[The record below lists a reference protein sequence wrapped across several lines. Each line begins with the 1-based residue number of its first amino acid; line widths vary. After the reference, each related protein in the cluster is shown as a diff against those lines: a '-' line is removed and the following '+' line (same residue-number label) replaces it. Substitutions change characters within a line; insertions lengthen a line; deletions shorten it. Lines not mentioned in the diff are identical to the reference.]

1 MMKYREADYPQIWDE
16 EARDNIE
23 FRRFMRKVI
32 SEMRPRAKRDM
43 AAMENSRLPVSE
55 VLRILNEAWDVME
68 VIWRAAS
75 PHQKRAHEDRLV
87 PMWREIRP
95 HLNRTY
101 KIAEGRRERMQ

>member
-1 MMKYREADYPQIWDE
+1 MMKDYEADYPQIWDE

-32 SEMRPRAKRDM
+32 AEMLPRAKRDM

-75 PHQKRAHEDRLV
+75 PHQQRAHEDRLV
-87 PMWREIRP
+87 PMWRQIRP
-95 HLNRTY
+95 LLKRTY
-101 KIAEGRRERMQ
+101 KIAEERRERMQ